1 MEQNF
6 SIFILSRDNIIAQGN
21 KGFMDGDGRKQAEN
35 KNPDNIIAGAAA
47 AISVS
52 TITNNE
58 INFMKGILQK
68 GGNVK
73 SIFSY
78 SYLACV

>member
-6 SIFILSRDNIIAQGN
+6 SIFILSRDNIIARGN

-58 INFMKGILQK
+58 INL
-68 GGNVK
+68 
-73 SIFSY
+73 
-78 SYLACV
+78 